1 MTYKESLTYIASL
14 APRGWRLGLD
24 RMQALV
30 ERAGITDSLGQPE
43 GPQYIHIAGTNGKGS
58 VTAFVQSMLIESG
71 YNTGAFFS
79 PFVYDPRERVQLG
92 REYIT
97 PQEMADITEWLKPI
111 AESFTGT
118 DFGGVTEFEFKAAL
132 AFEAYKRHKCEW
144 VALEVGLGGRLDAT
158 NVVSSQSSAIVSIG
172 LDHTSIL
179 GETHQL
185 IAHEK
190 AGVMRPGKITVV
202 GEVNEESMREIQK
215 CAEETSTTLWRVG
228 REVQYTAN
236 TVSTPARTYKDLEPG
251 LPGEIQHHNLAV
263 AIACM
268 DAANATKS
276 EEGIQAGARRAV
288 IPGRFQL
295 KTWRGRRFLLD
306 GAHNREAAKV
316 LAQELKRMAPKR
328 VILLTNMVQGHDP
341 THFYSELT
349 ELCTEAHVVPID
361 FHRAQPVAETAKAI
375 ESTGIKPHT
384 YHSVHD
390 GIHGAHANA
399 NEDDLIVVTGS
410 FYLVGEVGRAMWP
423 HCGTMPQVSRP

>member
-1 MTYKESLTYIASL
+1 
-14 APRGWRLGLD
+14 
-24 RMQALV
+24 MQALV
-30 ERAGITDSLGQPE
+30 EKAGLTDSLGQPG

-97 PQEMADITEWLKPI
+97 PGEMADITEWLKPI

-118 DFGGVTEFEFKAAL
+118 EFEGITEFEFKAAL
-132 AFEAYKRHKCEW
+132 AFEAYKRQECEW

-158 NVVSSQSSAIVSIG
+158 NVVASQSSAIVSIG

-179 GETHQL
+179 GETHGL

-190 AGVMRPGKITVV
+190 AGVMRRDKITVV
-202 GEVNEESMREIQK
+202 GEVNDESMREIQK
-215 CAEETSTTLWRVG
+215 CAAETGTTLWRLG

-236 TVSTPARTYKDLEPG
+236 MVSTPARTYSNLESG
-251 LPGEIQHHNLAV
+251 LPGEIQMHNLAV

-268 DAANATKS
+268 DAAGATKS
-276 EEGIQAGARRAV
+276 EEAIQAGARRAV

-295 KTWRGRRFLLD
+295 KSWRGRRFLLD

-316 LAQELKRMAPKR
+316 LASELQRMAPKR

-341 THFYSELT
+341 THFYSEFSD
-349 ELCTEAHVVPID
+349 LCDEAHVVPID

-375 ESTGIKPHT
+375 GSTGIKAHM
-384 YHSVHD
+384 YDKVHD
-390 GIHGAHANA
+390 GIHGAHQSAS
-399 NEDDLIVVTGS
+399 EDDLIVVTGS

-423 HCGTMPQVSRP
+423 HCGTMPQEPRP